1 MENQTEI
8 TKVTEEAI
16 ETQGK
21 AALTADTGN
30 NKLKLFGVAWGTM
43 AAVTAVGVLTAEFC
57 LEGIPWAA
65 KKISNAF
72 TKMRA
77 KHELKKLQK
86 NIESLT
92 DEMENDLK

>member
-16 ETQGK
+16 ETEGK
-21 AALTADTGN
+21 AALTANTG
-30 NKLKLFGVAWGTM
+30 KATLKDIGTACGVM
-43 AAVTAVGVLTAEFC
+43 AAVTAIGVLTAEVC

-77 KHELKKLQK
+77 KRELKKLQK
-86 NIESLT
+86 DIESLT
-92 DEMENDLK
+92 DEMKNDLE